1 MNITSV
7 KLIYFSPT
15 GTTKKILESIAG
27 GFKVN
32 SIEHLDLTPPE
43 EKIHRFSELNNEFTI
58 IGVPVYG
65 GRVPV
70 EAIPRIQRLKPNN
83 TPAVIVVVYGNRDY
97 DDAILELY
105 NITTKLGFKPIA
117 AGAFIGEH
125 QILRIAKGRPDTK
138 DLKKARNF
146 GKKIWDKLHNITD
159 IEGIYPLVI
168 PGNYPYIELP
178 DAKDLLGVCPTT
190 QEQLCTKCSTCVEVC
205 PTAAISLDDT
215 VITNIDTCVMC
226 FACIKNCPTQARVMA
241 TPHLGKYVEFANNN
255 FSDRKEP
262 EIFL

>member
-1 MNITSV
+1 MHITSV

-43 EKIHRFSELNNEFTI
+43 EKIHMFNEWNNVLSI

-70 EAIPRIQRLKPNN
+70 EAISRLQRLKANN

-105 NITTKLGFKPIA
+105 NITTELGFNTIA
-117 AGAFIGEH
+117 AGAFLGEH
-125 QILRIAKGRPDTK
+125 QILRIARGRPDIK
-138 DLKKARNF
+138 DLKKAQTF
-146 GKKIWDKLHNITD
+146 GKKIFSKLQNITY
-159 IEGIYPLVI
+159 IEGVSPLEI

-178 DAKDLLGVCPTT
+178 SAKDLLETCPTT
-190 QEQLCTKCSTCVEVC
+190 KEEQCIKCSTCIEVC

-226 FACIKNCPTQARVMA
+226 FACIKNCPTQARIID
-241 TPHLGKYVEFANNN
+241 TPLLSKYVEYANNN
-255 FSDRKEP
+255 FAKRKEP